1 MRFRDVATLRWMA
14 VAEEFSRE
22 ASSVSLND
30 TRLRTP
36 AGLNG
41 SLPIFTENLWLLR
54 VKFVPRY

>member
-1 MRFRDVATLRWMA
+1 MRFRDDVATLRWMA

-36 AGLNG
+36 VGLNG
-41 SLPIFTENLWLLR
+41 SLPILTENQGISIFYY
-54 VKFVPRY
+54 V